1 MALAEE
7 SRIGS
12 ASFDLG
18 PIRPPSEAFS
28 LLIRVTRNCPWNRC
42 KFCSLYKGTEFQL
55 KSVEEIKQEIRT
67 ARLIHD
73 EIKEMAEKAGY
84 GGKVREAAGA
94 LLRNPPSAAVLNVAR
109 WQYAGGENV
118 FLQDSNALVMKTGEL
133 AEVIRFLRQTFPDIK
148 RVTSYARTKTVNKKS
163 AEEMVALHQ
172 AGLSRLH
179 IGLESGFDPLLKFMD
194 KGATAADHIAAGQK
208 VVASGISL
216 SEYVILGLG
225 GKEWWPEHA
234 VATAAVLNEINPDFI
249 RVRTLVVKPGTP
261 LYQEVKNGSFIRATD
276 EEIIAE
282 EKLLIE
288 HLDGRSCYVSDHI
301 TNLLPEIEGQL
312 PQDKAKM
319 LAVIERFQAL
329 SPEERAH
336 FRVGRR
342 LGIYQRLDDLQH
354 DRSRQMMAAAL
365 TEFRHDGGEIDE
377 EKIYSLM
384 ERFI

>member
-18 PIRPPSEAFS
+18 PIRPPSEADS
-28 LLIRVTRNCPWNRC
+28 LLIRATRNCPWNRC

-67 ARLIHD
+67 VRLIQD
-73 EIKEMAEKAGY
+73 EIEEMAKKAGY
-84 GGKVREAAGA
+84 GGRIREAAGA

-118 FLQDSNALVMKTGEL
+118 FLQDSNALVMKTDEL

-163 AEEMVALHQ
+163 LEEMIALHQ

-179 IGLESGFDPLLKFMD
+179 VGLESGFDPLLKYMD

-208 VVASGISL
+208 VMASGISL

-225 GKEWWPEHA
+225 GREMWPEHA

-288 HLDGRSCYVSDHI
+288 YLDGRSCYVSDHT
-301 TNLLPEIEGQL
+301 TNLLQEIEGQL

-342 LGIYQRLDDLQH
+342 LGIYQRLDDLQDGH
-354 DRSRQMMAAAL
+354 RRQIVAAAL
-365 TEFRHDGGEIDE
+365 TEFRQDGGEIDE
-377 EKIYSLM
+377 KKIYSLM
-384 ERFI
+384 EGFI

>member
-18 PIRPPSEAFS
+18 PIRPPSEADS

-73 EIKEMAEKAGY
+73 EIEEMAEKAGY
-84 GGKVREAAGA
+84 GGRVREAAGA

-163 AEEMVALHQ
+163 VEEMVALRR

-179 IGLESGFDPLLKFMD
+179 VGLESGYDPLLKYMD

-261 LYQEVKNGSFIRATD
+261 LYQEVKNGSFVRATD

-329 SPEERAH
+329 SPEERTH

-342 LGIYQRLDDLQH
+342 LGIYQRLDDLQDGH
-354 DRSRQMMAAAL
+354 HREMVELAL
-365 TEFRHDGGEIDE
+365 VRFHHDGGEIDE
-377 EKIYSLM
+377 KKIYSLM